1 MAEKKKSTSR
11 SQMADPKAS
20 ASEKE
25 QPVRNGNTK
34 ELPVRNERKD
44 QKEQPKQESKVIRKE
59 PKGSSSSGGK
69 HASGSSSLM
78 KRLRNNNI
86 GRFALDAYYELRHKV
101 TWPTFQ
107 EARNM
112 TIAVIIISLVIGAI
126 LAAADFGLYRLF
138 LLIVGRGS

>member
-1 MAEKKKSTSR
+1 MASKMAEKKKSTSR
-11 SQMADPKAS
+11 SQMADLKAS
-20 ASEKE
+20 ASDKE
-25 QPVRNGNTK
+25 QPVRNVKTK
-34 ELPVRNERKD
+34 EQPVRNERKE
-44 QKEQPKQESKVIRKE
+44 QKEQPKQETKAIRRDAK
-59 PKGSSSSGGK
+59 
-69 HASGSSSLM
+69 GSSSLM

-112 TIAVIIISLVIGAI
+112 TIAVIIISLVIGAM